1 MKYYTRRIIVSVA
14 DILTTNTV
22 TGVDGNISIP
32 SLVYGQ
38 K

>member
-1 MKYYTRRIIVSVA
+1 MRFYIRRIIVSVA
-14 DILTTNTV
+14 NTRMTNTV
-22 TGVDGNISIP
+22 TGINGNISIP